1 MTQNTVDDRYYCVAE
16 ADGDHH
22 ADNDFVSITARA
34 SGVIGKSALLEAC
47 LRPSINPQSVAGAS

>member
-1 MTQNTVDDRYYCVAE
+1 MTDIIALPRQTA
-16 ADGDHH
+16 
-22 ADNDFVSITARA
+22 ITMQTMTSSLSNSPGC